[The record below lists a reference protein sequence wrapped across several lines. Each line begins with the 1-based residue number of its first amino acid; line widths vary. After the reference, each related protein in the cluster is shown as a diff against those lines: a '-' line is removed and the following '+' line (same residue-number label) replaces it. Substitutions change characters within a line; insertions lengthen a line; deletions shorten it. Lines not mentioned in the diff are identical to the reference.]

1 MTSSRSW
8 RDWVSR
14 EGVATSLTAGLAL
27 LVAACAPTIRVEA
40 PEEPIEINLNVRIEQ
55 EVLVRVERDLEQ
67 LFETNP
73 ELF

>member
-1 MTSSRSW
+1 MAS
-8 RDWVSR
+8 
-14 EGVATSLTAGLAL
+14 GLTAGFVL
-27 LVAACAPTIRVEA
+27 LIAACAPTIRVEA